1 MNRAV
6 RDITVATAVLAIVAG
21 CTWMYLSLV
30 TVTVRNLTDQ
40 PLSKVQVGF
49 TGKRL
54 WEGALDV
61 RGSTWTYGRPLTD
74 GSVEISYTAGTTT
87 HQARCGY
94 VSPGLGGKRF
104 TVELLPDGRSS
115 CQESR

>member
-6 RDITVATAVLAIVAG
+6 RDIAVATAVLAILAG
-21 CTWMYLSLV
+21 GTWMYLSLV
-30 TVTVRNLTDQ
+30 TVTVRNETDQ
-40 PLSKVQVGF
+40 ALSRVEVDF

-54 WEGALDV
+54 WQGALDV
-61 RGSTWTYGRPLTD
+61 GGSTWTYGRPLQD
-74 GSVEISYTAGTTT
+74 GSIEISYTAGTTT

-94 VSPGLGGKRF
+94 VSPGPGGKRF
-104 TVELLPDGRSS
+104 TVELLPDSRSR

>member
-1 MNRAV
+1 
-6 RDITVATAVLAIVAG
+6 
-21 CTWMYLSLV
+21 MYLSLV
-30 TVTVRNLTDQ
+30 TVTVRNETDQ
-40 PLSKVQVGF
+40 PLSKVEVGF

-61 RGSTWTYGRPLTD
+61 RGSTWTYGRPLKD
-74 GSVEISYTAGTTT
+74 GSIEISYTAGTTT

-94 VSPGLGGKRF
+94 VSTGPGGKRF
-104 TVELLPDGRSS
+104 TVELLPDGRSN